1 MNYSGMI
8 KYLPAVLLFCSCT
21 ESGLLLRE
29 RERFAV
35 HFSASGIG
43 MEVTTRASSPLSDNT
58 TLRILAF
65 RRVGQSPDLQA
76 DEYMGEGTYRASS
89 GNGSLTPVHS
99 LLLRAGSYDFYALT
113 PETATASGGGG
124 GSGIPGGGGGTT
136 APPYTVSVGHGMDYA
151 TSLTEVEDVRS
162 ARRFLKK
169 VDRGIDIDA
178 LTFYPLNKHTSP
190 EDISGY
196 LKPLL
201 AGQSMGVIS
210 EAGCPAVADPGADVV
225 AIAQRKNLKVVPL
238 VGPSSIIMSVMGSG
252 FNGQSF
258 AFHGYLPIEP
268 GERAKRIKVLEQR
281 VYAEDQTQLFIETP
295 YRNNKM
301 AEDILKNCRPQT
313 KLCIAANITCEGE
326 YIKTKTIKEWQGKLP
341 DLSKIPCIFLIY
353 K

>member
-1 MNYSGMI
+1 M
-8 KYLPAVLLFCSCT
+8 
-21 ESGLLLRE
+21 
-29 RERFAV
+29 
-35 HFSASGIG
+35 
-43 MEVTTRASSPLSDNT
+43 MEVALYLLPV
-58 TLRILAF
+58 TL
-65 RRVGQSPDLQA
+65 
-76 DEYMGEGTYRASS
+76 GE
-89 GNGSLTPVHS
+89 TPVENV
-99 LLLRAGSYDFYALT
+99 LPVYNKEVIL
-113 PETATASGGGG
+113 
-124 GSGIPGGGGGTT
+124 GIK
-136 APPYTVSVGHGMDYA
+136 HFI
-151 TSLTEVEDVRS
+151 VEDVGS

-258 AFHGYLPIEP
+258 AFHGYLPIES

-301 AEDILKNCRPQT
+301 VEDILKNCRPQT